1 MPAWHKRVGHGH
13 CLNTNVV
20 WQAWD
25 IMVAGMPLCRM
36 SLEMLLPGCSVLFII
51 QAAITGMIKLE
62 INIYICNSWEK
73 PISFAPVR
81 NNVDL
86 LVSLTNW
93 LSIYIVMYLHD
104 PNHLGR
110 TWQQNVCCKYN
121 KGTNAVKFL
130 YFITRR
136 KQLKWY
142 PGSNLGTKCHSCLF
156 CCQNMCTL
164 FLTVSFPKEK

>member
-1 MPAWHKRVGHGH
+1 
-13 CLNTNVV
+13 
-20 WQAWD
+20 
-25 IMVAGMPLCRM
+25 MVAGMPLCRM

-110 TWQQNVCCKYN
+110 T
-121 KGTNAVKFL
+121 
-130 YFITRR
+130 
-136 KQLKWY
+136 
-142 PGSNLGTKCHSCLF
+142 
-156 CCQNMCTL
+156 
-164 FLTVSFPKEK
+164 